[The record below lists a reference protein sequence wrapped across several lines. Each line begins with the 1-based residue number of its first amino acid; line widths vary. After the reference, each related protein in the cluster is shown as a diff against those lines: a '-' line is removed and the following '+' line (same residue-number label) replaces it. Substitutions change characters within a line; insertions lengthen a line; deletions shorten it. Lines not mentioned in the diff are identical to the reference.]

1 MSDREFFEYNIDNIF
16 KNLLQAEYHAKN
28 IIEGKLLPEHLSCIN
43 KHLAFVEGEAEE
55 ATAHCLVADPE
66 SCSFFRQFMLDIR
79 NLRHKILKEGAG
91 PELQSKIRDLRK
103 KLEVRFHQYDTSK
116 CEVCKVNIKPIK
128 SQEEKEESTMYEYYT
143 YHALSRLDFPEE
155 ERSKIVDSRSELLGG
170 VYVTVWRTK
179 EPLKEE
185 TLESLE
191 LYEWP
196 PASKKEQTS
205 QQEQKV
211 FEKVPS
217 ELVRNIAELIKMNPA
232 AISEL
237 LTIIQTEC
245 YAIASHLR
253 INWQDIQQSRWW
265 TRIARRI
272 GTIALEMEEELG
284 DPVPPE
290 KVKELEQKG
299 FEIHGHPIC
308 ILAKTAKGMSRQ
320 EAERECLAEGKVH
333 PISFWAAAYKEK
345 LIS

>member
-128 SQEEKEESTMYEYYT
+128 SQQRKEESDMSNE
-143 YHALSRLDFPEE
+143 
-155 ERSKIVDSRSELLGG
+155 K
-170 VYVTVWRTK
+170 
-179 EPLKEE
+179 
-185 TLESLE
+185 
-191 LYEWP
+191 
-196 PASKKEQTS
+196 
-205 QQEQKV
+205 
-211 FEKVPS
+211 KVPT
-217 ELVRNIAELIKMNPA
+217 ELEQSIVELIEKNPA
-232 AISEL
+232 TISEL
-237 LTIIQTEC
+237 LSIIENQC
-245 YAIASHLR
+245 YEIADHVLA
-253 INWQDIQQSRWW
+253 NWQDQYLFRWW
-265 TRIARRI
+265 NRIAQRLSV
-272 GTIALEMEEELG
+272 IAGEIRDELG
-284 DPVPPE
+284 DPVSPE
-290 KVKELEQKG
+290 KVKELERKG
-299 FEIHGHPIC
+299 YEIHAHPIC
-308 ILAKTAKGMSRQ
+308 VLAKKAKGMTEK
-320 EAERECLAEGKVH
+320 EAESECLAEGKVH